1 MMRSKRYILPIFIGL
16 ITLGAVVVAQEGRPP
31 VRLKVA
37 SNVVAIPDSIIHLH
51 QIAEIECEQVGV
63 ASRIGAIDIDEF
75 SSAETELSISS
86 GQLGIRLRLAGYRPS
101 DFEIVGPSSVK
112 VIKASH
118 VKANHVGANQVGAN
132 QVSADKARAV
142 ELRARHLN
150 AVKLATVKAFDPES
164 ELADIL
170 RRNLLKEYS
179 IAGTDLHVDVE
190 QVTNFP
196 ADVTGW
202 DSLKIAPIGRAELP
216 LGNQLFTGMVDTKA
230 KSEVVFRIRAKVSVY
245 RDFAVATEDIPSGTE
260 LTVENLKSERRLVS
274 TRTTSGSFLTYLN
287 ALGKTTTKD
296 LEKYSLLKPS
306 CVSRIKASE
315 KVLIKRNSLIKVT
328 ARVGNL
334 SVGFKNIKALTDG
347 ALGQRIEFIHPRTKE
362 RTTARVLDAY
372 TALID

>member
-1 MMRSKRYILPIFIGL
+1 MRSKRYILPIFIGL
-16 ITLGAVVVAQEGRPP
+16 ITLGAAVVAQEARPP

-51 QIAEIECEQVGV
+51 QIAEIECEQAGV

-75 SSAETELSISS
+75 SSNETELSISS

-118 VKANHVGANQVGAN
+118 VGTDDTN
-132 QVSADKARAV
+132 AV
-142 ELRARHLN
+142 ELRTSHLN
-150 AVKLATVKAFDPES
+150 AVKPVSVKAFDLES

-196 ADVTGW
+196 TGFTGL
-202 DSLKIAPIGRAELP
+202 DSLKILPIGRAELP

-245 RDFAVATEDIPSGTE
+245 RDFAVAMEDIPSGTE
-260 LTVENLKSERRLVS
+260 LTVKNLKSERRLVS

-296 LEKYSLLKPS
+296 LEKYSLLKSS

-315 KVLIKRNSLIKVT
+315 RILIKRNSLIDVT
-328 ARVGNL
+328 VRMGNL

-347 ALGQRIEFIHPRTKE
+347 ALGERIEFIHPRTKE
-362 RTTARVLDAY
+362 RTTARVLDEY

>member
-1 MMRSKRYILPIFIGL
+1 MRSKRYILPIFIGL

-86 GQLGIRLRLAGYRPS
+86 GQLGIRLRLAGYRPD

-112 VIKASH
+112 VIK
-118 VKANHVGANQVGAN
+118 ANQVGAN

-202 DSLKIAPIGRAELP
+202 DSLKISPIGRAELP

>member
-1 MMRSKRYILPIFIGL
+1 MRNKRFILQIFIGL
-16 ITLGAVVVAQEGRPP
+16 ISLGTVVFAQEGRSPI
-31 VRLKVA
+31 RLKVA
-37 SNVVAIPDSIIHLH
+37 SNVVAIPDAIIHLH

-63 ASRIGAIDIDEF
+63 ANRIGAIDIDEF

-118 VKANHVGANQVGAN
+118 VKTN
-132 QVSADKARAV
+132 QVSADDARAV

-150 AVKLATVKAFDPES
+150 AVKPASVKAFDPES

-170 RRNLLKEYS
+170 QRNLLKEYS

-202 DSLKIAPIGRAELP
+202 DSLKILPIGRAELP
-216 LGNQLFTGMVDTKA
+216 LGNQLFIGMIDSTA
-230 KSEVVFRIRAKVSVY
+230 KSEVVFRVRAKVSVY
-245 RDFAVATEDIPSGTE
+245 RDFAVATQDIPVGTE

-274 TRTTSGSFLTYLN
+274 TRTTSGSFLTFVN
-287 ALGKTTTKD
+287 ALGKTSTKD

-315 KVLIKRNSLIKVT
+315 RVLIKRNSLIKVT
-328 ARVGNL
+328 ARMGNL
-334 SVGFKNIKALTDG
+334 SVGFKNVKALTDG
-347 ALGQRIEFIHPRTKE
+347 ALGERVEFIHPRTNRKA
-362 RTTARVLDAY
+362 TARVVDAY
-372 TALID
+372 SAVIE

>member
-1 MMRSKRYILPIFIGL
+1 MRSKRYILMIFIGL
-16 ITLGAVVVAQEGRPP
+16 ISLGAVVVAQEGRPP

-37 SNVVAIPDSIIHLH
+37 SHVVAIPDSIIHLH
-51 QIAEIECEQVGV
+51 QIAEIECEQAGV

-75 SSAETELSISS
+75 SSSETELSISS
-86 GQLGIRLRLAGYRPS
+86 GQLGIRLRLAGYRPG

-112 VIKASH
+112 VIKAS
-118 VKANHVGANQVGAN
+118 
-132 QVSADKARAV
+132 QVSSYEARAV

-164 ELADIL
+164 ELAEIL

-179 IAGTDLHVDVE
+179 IASTDLNVDVE

-202 DSLKIAPIGRAELP
+202 DSLKIVPIGRAELP

-315 KVLIKRNSLIKVT
+315 RVLIKRNSLIGITV
-328 ARVGNL
+328 RMGNL

-347 ALGQRIEFIHPRTKE
+347 ALGERIEFIHPRTKE

>member
-1 MMRSKRYILPIFIGL
+1 MQL
-16 ITLGAVVVAQEGRPP
+16 Q
-31 VRLKVA
+31 
-37 SNVVAIPDSIIHLH
+37 
-51 QIAEIECEQVGV
+51 QIAEIECEQAGV

-86 GQLGIRLRLAGYRPS
+86 GQLGIRLRLAGYRPG

-112 VIKASH
+112 VIKASQ
-118 VKANHVGANQVGAN
+118 VSANQVRAN
-132 QVSADKARAV
+132 QVRAD

-164 ELADIL
+164 ELAEIL

-179 IAGTDLHVDVE
+179 IASTDLNVDVE

-216 LGNQLFTGMVDTKA
+216 LGNQLFTGMIDTKA

-315 KVLIKRNSLIKVT
+315 RVLIKRNSLIGITV
-328 ARVGNL
+328 RMGNL

-347 ALGQRIEFIHPRTKE
+347 ALGERIEFIHPRTKE